1 MLLFR
6 SMMLDNEDFF
16 VDLQPPRYTPDSI
29 KLQKVHMP
37 ITLQFIFPSDV
48 YEYHFICCCVSR
60 IKCCKCY
67 FANFVFTVF
76 MLRIDVC

>member
-48 YEYHFICCCVSR
+48 YESHFIRLLCGCNCSDVR
-60 IKCCKCY
+60 Y
-67 FANFVFTVF
+67 FSTSNSVFA
-76 MLRIDVC
+76 M